1 MKSIEHCVRDIRS
14 WMLNDNLKLND
25 SKTEFLNYLLF
36 CLNSWMHFLWIEGVQ
51 IQSKSHFFRWAFLIR
66 AFYCN
71 SNFSVSY
78 NDVFVVTFP
87 SYSLLFI
94 ALFDCNILTL
104 KLWCAIENVM
114 ELAQLDS
121 SSSLL
126 LLSILLS
133 LLLSLSSLKTPQ
145 PYHCQ
150 SVAMLIRYSRSKCCL
165 AHVWMLSTKGWAILR
180 HTIASCHLRIE

>member
-51 IQSKSHFFRWAFLIR
+51 IQSKSLFFRWAFLIR

-114 ELAQLDS
+114 EFAHLDS
-121 SSSLL
+121 SSLSL
-126 LLSILLS
+126 SLS

-145 PYHCQ
+145 YYHCHG
-150 SVAMLIRYSRSKCCL
+150 VALLIRYSRSKCCL
-165 AHVWMLSTKGWAILR
+165 AHVWMLSTKGGAILR
-180 HTIASCHLRIE
+180 DTIASCHLGIE

>member
-1 MKSIEHCVRDIRS
+1 M
-14 WMLNDNLKLND
+14 
-25 SKTEFLNYLLF
+25 
-36 CLNSWMHFLWIEGVQ
+36 Q

-114 ELAQLDS
+114 EFAHLDS
-121 SSSLL
+121 SS
-126 LLSILLS
+126 LSLS

-145 PYHCQ
+145 YYHCHG
-150 SVAMLIRYSRSKCCL
+150 VALLIRYSRNKCCH
-165 AHVWMLSTKGWAILR
+165 AHVWMLSTKGGAILR
-180 HTIASCHLRIE
+180 DNRFLPSWNRVVVQGKDDYWLFSWYDVKSAGLNKLCYTCYRAP